1 MVAVVIELM
10 ILVSGV
16 LPHDSG
22 KTTVAK
28 YIIKELISRGF
39 RVAASKPI
47 AGHSAWHQL
56 YSLLRSIELGVLVG
70 ADALEL
76 HRVCGVPRRLEV
88 LNPLDTLQ
96 VPLDI
101 EHFKSPKTYI
111 NCMSRFEE
119 TVGVARISKCLSDS
133 EAESTYYIVKSN
145 VIRTPGRV
153 VDLIDRLL
161 NSVSRNSKVL
171 SVETGENLIS
181 ILRKRGIEL
190 CDECLKMLLSRY
202 EIVVVE
208 SFNDA
213 AAPTRFS
220 SMADIV
226 FIVSPGKVMVV
237 DGKRFSKAFN
247 LVLNVE
253 LNLHPWG
260 AWVTTSQI
268 LPLLR
273 PMGIV
278 DVEPIYGEKDKTEF
292 ASKLVDYVV
301 KLHERTTM

>member
-1 MVAVVIELM
+1 MV
-10 ILVSGV
+10 LVSGV

-28 YIIKELISRGF
+28 YLIKELISRGF

-56 YSLLRSIELGVLVG
+56 FSLLRSIELGILVG

-76 HRVCGVPRRLEV
+76 HRVCRAPKRLEV

-101 EHFKSPKTYI
+101 EYFKSPKTYI

-119 TVGVARISKCLSDS
+119 TVGVARISKCLSED
-133 EAESTYYIVKSN
+133 EVESTYYIVKSN
-145 VIRTPGRV
+145 VIRTPERV
-153 VDLIDRLL
+153 IDLISKLL
-161 NSVSRNSKVL
+161 ESVSRNSKVV
-171 SVETGENLIS
+171 SVETSNDLIS
-181 ILRKRGIEL
+181 ILREEGIEL
-190 CDECLKMLLSRY
+190 CDECLKMLLSKY
-202 EIVVVE
+202 EVVVVE

-213 AAPTRFS
+213 AAPTHFS

-237 DGKRFSKAFN
+237 DGRRFSKAFN
-247 LVLNVE
+247 FVLNVE

-260 AWVTTSQI
+260 VWVTTSQV

-273 PMGIV
+273 PVGVV
-278 DVEPIYGEKDKTEF
+278 DVEPIYGEKDKAEF
-292 ASKLVDYVV
+292 ASRLVDYIVRSY
-301 KLHERTTM
+301 KE